1 MTAYPYRPAHADP
14 AIRAHHGNTAA
25 FLSQLDSRPR
35 SYTMPEPEPREIDP
49 CYCDHP
55 VDDHTG
61 PDTECRW
68 CDCAGFAE
76 HTEVRLTL
84 DTLDLDDQ
92 LNEGRRRNNL
102 PSAIRLARR
111 RARTRGMFPRAV
123 R

>member
-1 MTAYPYRPAHADP
+1 MTATDP
-14 AIRAHHGNTAA
+14 AVTAHHNNVAA
-25 FLSQLDSRPR
+25 FVSQLDRRPR
-35 SYTMPEPEPREIDP
+35 TYVAPEPEDREIEP

-55 VDDHTG
+55 LDDHTG
-61 PDTECRW
+61 PDTECQH

-84 DTLDLDDQ
+84 DTLDADDQ

-102 PSAIRLARR
+102 PSAIRLARQ